1 MKYINK
7 TINMYKNLP
16 LALKS
21 SIIYLVV
28 SLIQKG
34 LGFISSP
41 IYTRLLTSDE
51 YGSVSVYLSMEQLL
65 GIIAMFCLSAGCFD
79 IGMQDYKEDRDN
91 FIFNTIVLSNFITL
105 VCGSVLVLVYPLIKD
120 YIGVSPLLLITMFVS
135 FFFQPAFIFW
145 TRKAR
150 FEYKYKTSG
159 LLTALSAIISI
170 LVSIIAIFF
179 WPENK
184 VEARIIGTLA
194 PMLIIYLFFWIHY
207 WTKAKS
213 KINFC
218 YLKFAF
224 FFNLPLIP
232 HYLSSYILNSFDRLM
247 IANLV
252 GNSQAAY
259 YSLAYST
266 AAIITMIWTAV
277 NSSLVPFLLNKYE
290 NKDYDEASKVL
301 NPVLIMFA
309 FLCMGI
315 VLVAPE
321 VIKILGTIEYY
332 EAIYVIPPI
341 VGGVFFQSLY
351 YVFTNVLYYYKKP
364 HYVMTASV
372 LTALLNLLLNYVF
385 ISLFGYI
392 AAGYTTLF
400 CYMLQAVM
408 DFFIAKKIIGKN
420 IFDIKTIIFLS
431 LLVIIIS
438 LFSNIL
444 YLSNT
449 VRYICL
455 VIFIIILIIRK
466 DDIVKIIKKKTN

>member
-65 GIIAMFCLSAGCFD
+65 GIISMFCLSAGCFD

-105 VCGSVLVLVYPLIKD
+105 VCGSILALSYPLIKG

-145 TRKAR
+145 TRKER
-150 FEYKYKTSG
+150 FEYKYKISG

-179 WPENK
+179 CPKNK
-184 VEARIIGTLA
+184 VEARVIGALA
-194 PMLIIYLFFWIHY
+194 PTLIVYLFFWIYY
-207 WTKAKS
+207 WTKVES
-213 KINFC
+213 KINFH

-247 IANLV
+247 IANLI

-259 YSLAYST
+259 YSLAYSA

-277 NSSLVPFLLNKYE
+277 NSSLVPFLLDKYE
-290 NKDYDEASKVL
+290 HKDYDEASKVL
-301 NPVLIMFA
+301 NPILGMFA
-309 FLCMGI
+309 FLCIGI
-315 VLVAPE
+315 VLIAPE
-321 VIKILGTIEYY
+321 VIKILGTTEYY

-364 HYVMTASV
+364 HYIMIASV
-372 LTALLNLLLNYVF
+372 LTALLNLLLNYIF

-408 DFFIAKKIIGKN
+408 DFFIAKKIIEKN
-420 IFDIKTIIFLS
+420 IFDIKTILFLS

-455 VIFIIILIIRK
+455 IIFIIIFIIRK
-466 DDIVKIIKKKTN
+466 DDIVKTIRGKTN